1 MPGKQ
6 DPERTGAEQ
15 EIDRERAE
23 TVRLIG
29 SLSAELDG
37 IIESVS
43 LSNNDDEHDPDGATS
58 GYERAK
64 ATAMLQAAEDRLVEL
79 DRAAERV
86 RAGTYGRC
94 ERCGGEIGHER
105 LDALIATTRCRA
117 CAAERLRDGTYGRCA
132 RCGDAIAPERLE
144 ALIAATLCLPCATA
158 RSAQR

>member
-1 MPGKQ
+1 MPGNHT
-6 DPERTGAEQ
+6 DPDRNRAERA
-15 EIDRERAE
+15 IDRERAE

-64 ATAMLQAAEDRLVEL
+64 ATAMLRRAEQRLEEL
-79 DRAAERV
+79 DR
-86 RAGTYGRC
+86 
-94 ERCGGEIGHER
+94 
-105 LDALIATTRCRA
+105 
-117 CAAERLRDGTYGRCA
+117 AAERLRDGTYGRCV

>member
-1 MPGKQ
+1 VEHV
-6 DPERTGAEQ
+6 DAVSARAR
-15 EIDRERAE
+15 IARERE
-23 TVRLIG
+23 DTTRLIG
-29 SLSAELDG
+29 ALTIELHQ
-37 IIESVS
+37 IMESVAH
-43 LSNNDDEHDPDGATS
+43 SNNDDEHDPDGATS

-117 CAAERLRDGTYGRCA
+117 CAAEPRPR
-132 RCGDAIAPERLE
+132 
-144 ALIAATLCLPCATA
+144 
-158 RSAQR
+158 